1 MHYFLLRIYTLV
13 SRFLIILN
21 LPRLL
26 AFLIL
31 ITNFKKIF
39 LSKKCK
45 VILNAK
51 ALTTLNELDI
61 IISHDKQNR
70 IMSIDISLRMLK
82 TIFQKFYNI
91 NQKKLKNPPSMTLN
105 QIEKSH
111 KLSNYTYW
119 VRVQN
124 YQEEKMK
131 CLDFYSKF
139 LSILKFFLNANYI
152 FCPNFVYSYIY
163 DLFDA
168 AKKKNIKCIVL
179 MKETCSPPGHQDYIV
194 KNFYSKTKFNGSK
207 ILFYSN
213 AHRKHYI
220 NVEGIKNNSYVIG
233 TAKSDL
239 ILNNFSKQKESKY
252 EAALFFS
259 AAIDKMNGIP
269 ESVSRELDILNKV
282 EQFHLNF
289 IKIANSH
296 PNKNFLIKMKIEKHK
311 QQFLDPLLKKFDI
324 KLGSNISL
332 FSENFDAADLISA
345 SKKVFVFHSTI
356 MVEAIL
362 LNKDVIE
369 PKLFPKNENDKSFM
383 FSENFKNATIKVDNL
398 DQAQKAIDSK
408 NLITDANDKKKLV
421 DYYFGLCDGKVFDR
435 FISQL

>member
-105 QIEKSH
+105 QIGKSH

-179 MKETCSPPGHQDYIV
+179 
-194 KNFYSKTKFNGSK
+194 
-207 ILFYSN
+207 
-213 AHRKHYI
+213 
-220 NVEGIKNNSYVIG
+220 
-233 TAKSDL
+233 
-239 ILNNFSKQKESKY
+239 
-252 EAALFFS
+252 
-259 AAIDKMNGIP
+259 
-269 ESVSRELDILNKV
+269 
-282 EQFHLNF
+282 
-289 IKIANSH
+289 
-296 PNKNFLIKMKIEKHK
+296 
-311 QQFLDPLLKKFDI
+311 
-324 KLGSNISL
+324 
-332 FSENFDAADLISA
+332 
-345 SKKVFVFHSTI
+345 
-356 MVEAIL
+356 
-362 LNKDVIE
+362 
-369 PKLFPKNENDKSFM
+369 
-383 FSENFKNATIKVDNL
+383 
-398 DQAQKAIDSK
+398 
-408 NLITDANDKKKLV
+408 
-421 DYYFGLCDGKVFDR
+421 
-435 FISQL
+435 